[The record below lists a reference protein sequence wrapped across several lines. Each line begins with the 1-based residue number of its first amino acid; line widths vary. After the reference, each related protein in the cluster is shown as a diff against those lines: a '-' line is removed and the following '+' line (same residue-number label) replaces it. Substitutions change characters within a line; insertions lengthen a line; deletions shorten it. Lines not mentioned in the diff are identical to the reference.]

1 MERLSN
7 GLPKRQTKS
16 VSNKRVP
23 SHKKD
28 KVGTVTHEKDTEMG
42 EAGSDDSDH
51 GS

>member
-1 MERLSN
+1 MGYPNEKQRAFLTN
-7 GLPKRQTKS
+7 
-16 VSNKRVP
+16 VP